1 MFKKIIFSF
10 LFIATLAT
18 NNISYGQ
25 NIPMTFHNGSFFSIY
40 LSIPGVMNPNLN
52 PKSNS
57 GVSLDVGQVVYFFP
71 NGKNGKKELLF
82 KVSPTW
88 KKDTI
93 LQIDEI
99 IKFRKKSLGYK

>member
-1 MFKKIIFSF
+1 MKTMILLFLMFAPFLSF
-10 LFIATLAT
+10 
-18 NNISYGQ
+18 GQ

-40 LSIPGVMNPNLN
+40 LSIPGVMNPNLF

-71 NGKNGKKELLF
+71 NGKKGKKEILF
-82 KVSPTW
+82 TVSRTW

-93 LQIDEI
+93 LQIDKI
-99 IKFRKKSLGYK
+99 IKLRKKELNIK

>member
-1 MFKKIIFSF
+1 MFAPFLSF
-10 LFIATLAT
+10 
-18 NNISYGQ
+18 GQ

-40 LSIPGVMNPNLN
+40 LSIPGVMNPNLF

-71 NGKNGKKELLF
+71 NGKKGKKEILF
-82 KVSPTW
+82 TVSRTW

-93 LQIDEI
+93 LQIDKI
-99 IKFRKKSLGYK
+99 IKLRKKELNIK

>member
-1 MFKKIIFSF
+1 MKKILLLFLMFAPFLSF
-10 LFIATLAT
+10 
-18 NNISYGQ
+18 GQ

-40 LSIPGVMNPNLN
+40 LSIPGVMNPNLS

-71 NGKNGKKELLF
+71 KGKNGKKEILF
-82 KVSPTW
+82 TVSSTW
-88 KKDTI
+88 KRDTI

-99 IKFRKKSLGYK
+99 VKTRKTSLGY